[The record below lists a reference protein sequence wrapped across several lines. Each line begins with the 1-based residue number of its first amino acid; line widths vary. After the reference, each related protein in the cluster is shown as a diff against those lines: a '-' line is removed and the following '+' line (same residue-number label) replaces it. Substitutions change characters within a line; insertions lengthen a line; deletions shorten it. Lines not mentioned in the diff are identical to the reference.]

1 MKSALLVIGVIAA
14 LAVAWFLASPLFID
28 RKVDEELNLFLDD
41 GSPNLEA
48 LSLLPDEKRNG
59 MRHEIMRAAEG
70 MPDKVVTD
78 DMSAPTPELVATGTF
93 TDADDIHKGSGD
105 ALLYR
110 LNDGSHL
117 LRFENF
123 RTTNGPDLVVYLA
136 SHGAPA
142 SAGDVTDA
150 GFLSLGKL
158 KGNVGNQNYRI
169 PANVDISAYR
179 SAVIWCELFGVLFSP
194 ASLTPASPAAEET
207 QEPS

>member
-1 MKSALLVIGVIAA
+1 MKAALLVIGVIAA
-14 LAVAWFLASPLFID
+14 LGIAWFLAAPLFID
-28 RKVDEELNLFLDD
+28 RTVDEDLELFLDD

-48 LSLLPDEKRNG
+48 LSLLPDEKLDG
-59 MRHEIMRAAEG
+59 MQHEIMSAAG
-70 MPDKVVTD
+70 AMPDKRVAD
-78 DMSAPTPELVATGTF
+78 DMPAATPELIASGSF

-110 LNDGSHL
+110 LPDGRHL

-136 SHGAPA
+136 SHAAPA
-142 SAGDVTDA
+142 SADDVTDA

-158 KGNVGNQNYRI
+158 KGNVGNQNYLI
-169 PANVDISAYR
+169 PANVDVTTFQ

-194 ASLTPASPAAEET
+194 APLQAVAAEDDAA